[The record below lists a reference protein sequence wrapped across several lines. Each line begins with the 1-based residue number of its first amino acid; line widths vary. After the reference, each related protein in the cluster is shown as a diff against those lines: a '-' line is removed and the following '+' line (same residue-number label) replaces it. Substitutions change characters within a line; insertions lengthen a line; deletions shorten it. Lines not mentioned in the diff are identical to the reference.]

1 MIEQLGELATSHWLE
16 KLSPQAIA
24 SEPLPM
30 LDILKNCCYAPAC
43 GFDFNVIDIAVGNVS
58 SFVFIDKDY
67 QSEEVIAHL
76 QSELSA
82 RFKVVGTRLIETP
95 SELTQDRKPAPL
107 TAMQKKR
114 IPKEALIQ
122 DSQIKRFSFWAV
134 LEYTEGQVSQRISL
148 LIISADAV
156 ASYHYLFGAYGV
168 APALVS
174 ITQSPTAQANN
185 VWNQFFNE
193 DGIFAEFVLR
203 APFKEFPQ
211 YFMFGGSGILSDYR
225 ENSWPYSYGFEVA
238 SLNYQ
243 SKNYIVCK
251 KTEDKSLWPFRVLQ
265 VLPIDEQNAI
275 TTKTIDQRLKKYFQ
289 LSLKQAQLQHQLR
302 ALEETGLIIQSK
314 ENENQRSGY
323 WYRNQDIDIDLSN
336 TNFQGVIGLS
346 ILDKIGEKLLPN
358 AYQFIHDLVKQ
369 QRRRLALITDNDN
382 AEKIANR
389 FAYADFVPTQNI
401 NPEVSEIINT
411 AILKQCAIT
420 FLYRPRDVEQL
431 IVDVGIPLGIVQ
443 KNSLQTLVVEI
454 KNVRQT
460 ETSETKS
467 KIIRVSLDRI
477 LKVHLN
483 RHEGQL
489 DCASNGITAKGDD
502 NFWRNSYDPAAAFD
516 NYIAKTAG
524 GMSSAD
530 FANTS
535 QVMSKEIKAHVH
547 VHLKTHL
554 ETAPRFTNQVFK
566 KLDNTPYSHDPMH
579 DGNDNIW
586 YELTGGFQNAEEVY
600 HWILSWAERIVVI
613 EPSEVRENIER
624 RMKKT
629 VEHYQRLSIQNS

>member
-1 MIEQLGELATSHWLE
+1 MIEQLGELSSNQWLE
-16 KLSPQAIA
+16 NLAPGAIKN
-24 SEPLPM
+24 EPLPM

-43 GFDFNVIDIAVGNVS
+43 GFDFDIIDVAADNVC

-67 QSEEVIAHL
+67 QSEEVITHL
-76 QSELSA
+76 WSKISD
-82 RFKVVGTRLIETP
+82 RFKVVGTRLIKSP
-95 SELTQDRKPAPL
+95 GELTQNRKPAPL

-114 IPKEALIQ
+114 IPIETLID
-122 DSQIKRFSFWAV
+122 DSPEERFAFWAV
-134 LEYTEGQVSQRISL
+134 LEYTDSEDSKRVSL

-168 APALVS
+168 APALVN
-174 ITQSPTAQANN
+174 ITQSQTAKANN

-203 APFKEFPQ
+203 SPHKAFPQ
-211 YFMFGGSGILSDYR
+211 YFMFGGFGDSSDYR
-225 ENSWPYSYGFEVA
+225 ENCWPYSYGFEVT
-238 SLNYQ
+238 SLNYN
-243 SKNYIVCK
+243 SKNYVVYK
-251 KTEDKSLWPFRVLQ
+251 KTEDKSLWPFRLLQ
-265 VLPIDEQNAI
+265 VLPFDEQNAI
-275 TTKTIDQRLKKYFQ
+275 TTKDIDLRLKKHFK
-289 LSLKQAQLQHQLR
+289 LNLKPAQLLHQLR

-314 ENENQRSGY
+314 ENEKQRSGY
-323 WYRNQDIDIDLSN
+323 WYRNKDIAIDISR
-336 TNFQGVIGLS
+336 TNSEGVIGLS

-382 AEKIANR
+382 AEKIASR
-389 FAYADFVPTQNI
+389 FAYADFVPTQKI
-401 NPEVSEIINT
+401 RPEVSEIINS
-411 AILKQCAIT
+411 ALLNQCAIT
-420 FLYRPRDVEQL
+420 FLYRPRDEEKL

-443 KNSLQTLVVEI
+443 KNSLQTLVIEI
-454 KNVRQT
+454 KNVRPKKDH
-460 ETSETKS
+460 EPKSE
-467 KIIRVSLDRI
+467 IVRVSLDRI
-477 LKVHLN
+477 HKAHLN
-483 RHEGQL
+483 RHQGEL
-489 DCASNGITAKGDD
+489 DCANNNLETIDD
-502 NFWRNSYDPAAAFD
+502 HSFWRNQYDPAAVFD
-516 NYIAKTAG
+516 CYLENTAG

-530 FANTS
+530 FSNTS
-535 QVMSKEIKAHVH
+535 QVKAKEIKAHIH

-629 VEHYQRLSIQNS
+629 VEHYQRLNI

>member
-1 MIEQLGELATSHWLE
+1 MIEQLGELASSQWLE
-16 KLSPQAIA
+16 KLSLQAI
-24 SEPLPM
+24 ENERLPM

-43 GFDFNVIDIAVGNVS
+43 GFDFDIIDVAAGNVC

-67 QSEEVIAHL
+67 QSDEVINNL
-76 QSELSA
+76 KSSISD
-82 RFKVVGTRLIETP
+82 RFKVVGTRLIKSP

-114 IPKEALIQ
+114 IPKETLTD
-122 DSQIKRFSFWAV
+122 DSPEKRFAFWAV
-134 LEYTEGQVSQRISL
+134 LEATGSEHLKRISL

-168 APALVS
+168 APALVN
-174 ITQSPTAQANN
+174 ITQSQTAKQNKA
-185 VWNQFFNE
+185 WSRFFNE

-203 APFKEFPQ
+203 SPHKAFPQ
-211 YFMFGGSGILSDYR
+211 YFMFGGFGNSSDYR
-225 ENSWPYSYGFEVA
+225 ENCWPYSYGFEVTT
-238 SLNYQ
+238 LNYN
-243 SKNYIVCK
+243 SKNYVVYK
-251 KTEDKSLWPFRVLQ
+251 KTEDKSLWPFRLLQ
-265 VLPIDEQNAI
+265 VLPFDEQNAI
-275 TTKTIDQRLKKYFQ
+275 TTKDIDLRLKKHFK
-289 LSLKQAQLQHQLR
+289 LNLKPAQLLHQLR

-314 ENENQRSGY
+314 ENEKQRSGY
-323 WYRNQDIDIDLSN
+323 WYRNKDIAIDISS
-336 TNFQGVIGLS
+336 TNSEGVIGLS

-358 AYQFIHDLVKQ
+358 AYQFIHELVEQ

-382 AEKIANR
+382 AEKIASR
-389 FAYADFVPTQNI
+389 FAYADFVPTQKI
-401 NPEVSEIINT
+401 RPEVSEIINS
-411 AILKQCAIT
+411 ALLNQCAIT
-420 FLYRPRDVEQL
+420 FLYRPRDEEKL

-477 LKVHLN
+477 QKAHLN
-483 RHEGQL
+483 RYEGQL
-489 DCASNGITAKGDD
+489 DCASNGITAKGDN

-516 NYIAKTAG
+516 NYIADTAG

-530 FANTS
+530 FSNTS
-535 QVMSKEIKAHVH
+535 EVKAKEIKAHIH

-586 YELTGGFQNAEEVY
+586 YELTGGFHNAEEVY

-629 VEHYQRLSIQNS
+629 VEHYQRLNI